1 MKNEIFAKRLLS
13 RRENLNITRSELGEK
28 IGFKGVQGNK
38 NIHKYENGIALPSYE
53 VLVKLAAAL
62 DCSTDYLLGSV
73 DVPNRFTGVVD
84 GHKHELLIAEK
95 EVDKPYSK
103 EQFENLI
110 RKLESIGIDV
120 DKLMEK
126 WGPEK
131 ALF

>member
-84 GHKHELLIAEK
+84 GCKHELLIAEK
-95 EVDKPYSK
+95 EADKPYSK

-120 DKLMEK
+120 EQLMK
-126 WGPEK
+126 N
-131 ALF
+131 

>member
-53 VLVKLAAAL
+53 VLVKLAVAL

-84 GHKHELLIAEK
+84 GYKHELLIAEN
-95 EVDKPYSK
+95 EADKPYSK

-120 DKLMEK
+120 EQLMK
-126 WGPEK
+126 N
-131 ALF
+131 

>member
-53 VLVKLAAAL
+53 VLVKLAAVL

-84 GHKHELLIAEK
+84 GYKHELLIAEN

-120 DKLMEK
+120 EQLMK
-126 WGPEK
+126 N
-131 ALF
+131 